1 MLAAVSNGCSS
12 DNGAGLGDE
21 TGTGE
26 SAGTST
32 AGSNAVQISA
42 GSGGSASAGAS
53 NAGGSSNGGS
63 MSMGSGGTGGAGNVG
78 AGGASMGGAS
88 GASGAGG
95 AGGAGGSGSIPLNCG
110 APAAATGATPSLT
123 PGQWTKITPPG
134 ICSGAHYGCMD
145 VHVHPCNPYVVYVT
159 SDMEGMWRTTD
170 GGSTWTRIGNLAD
183 PIWCGVK
190 QLDSPGVMEINPQ
203 NPKQMYSIGGVRG
216 CTVGFWVSND
226 GGDTWSTPKG
236 YTDLANN
243 SVGGWTNDAYDVKAD
258 PSDFKHVLVTFHSGF
273 EFTGDAGVLES
284 KDGGNTW
291 IRHWPRGWGA
301 GHSVWFLNS
310 STTWLVGT
318 QGNGYWR
325 TTDSGANWTKVSDRD
340 MQHGG
345 TDAFYSKTGVL
356 YVGALSNI
364 LRSTDN
370 GASFTTVG
378 PNTGD
383 GYYQVIG
390 DGNLLYAQLA
400 NTGSHGGAAAHY
412 VVSSETDGMTW
423 KDYND
428 QTFTDGP
435 YRMDFDAHNRI
446 IYSSNWN
453 AGVWAL
459 KVTP

>member
-1 MLAAVSNGCSS
+1 MRLTTVGWMLMLAAVSSGCAS
-12 DNGAGLGDE
+12 DDDLGIGGGSGTDENAGASGSGSNAGSANAGPGGSN
-21 TGTGE
+21 T
-26 SAGTST
+26 AGTSNT
-32 AGSNAVQISA
+32 AGSSIGGSMSA
-42 GSGGSASAGAS
+42 GSGG
-53 NAGGSSNGGS
+53 
-63 MSMGSGGTGGAGNVG
+63 MGG
-78 AGGASMGGAS
+78 AGGASMGGA
-88 GASGAGG
+88 GG
-95 AGGAGGSGSIPLNCG
+95 GGGGGLPAKCG
-110 APAAATGATPSLT
+110 APVAATGATPALT
-123 PGQWTKITPPG
+123 AGQWTKITPPG

-145 VHVHPCNPYVVYVT
+145 IHVHPCNPYVVYVT

-170 GGSTWTRIGNLAD
+170 GGSTWTHIGNLAD
-183 PIWCGVK
+183 TIWCGAK
-190 QLDSPGVMEINPQ
+190 QLDSPGVMEINSQ
-203 NPKQMYSIGGVRG
+203 NPLQMYSIGGVRG
-216 CTVGFWVSND
+216 CTAGFWVSND

-236 YTDLANN
+236 YTDQANN

-258 PSDFKHVLVTFHSGF
+258 PNDFKHVLVAFHSGF
-273 EFTGDAGVLES
+273 EFTGDAGILES

-325 TTDSGANWTKVSDRD
+325 TTDSGATFTKVADRD

-345 TDAFYSKTGVL
+345 TEAFYSKTGVL

-370 GASFTTVG
+370 GATFTLVG
-378 PNTGD
+378 PDTGN
-383 GYYQVIG
+383 GYYHVIG
-390 DGNLLYAQLA
+390 DGNLLYTQLA
-400 NTGSHGGAAAHY
+400 NTGGHPGANAPY
-412 VVSSETDGMTW
+412 VVSSETDGITW
-423 KDYND
+423 KDYST

-446 IYSSNWN
+446 IYSANWN

-459 KVTP
+459 KVMDP